1 MKNILKIRNHVLD
14 FNKNVYVMG
23 IINCTPDSFYPESR
37 ITGLNAAIITARD
50 MVGAGVNIID
60 IGGESSRPG
69 SDPVTADEEI
79 ERVIPVIENIRK
91 ESDIIISIDT
101 IKPEVAENAIRSGAD
116 IINDI
121 SGLKLKNGMDKIAAE
136 KNVPIILMHMRGTP
150 KTMQENPSYKNTIKE
165 IYNELEESVSLA
177 LKAGIKKDNIIID
190 PGIGFGKRYEDN
202 LVILKSLKHLKGMGL
217 PILIGLSRKSFL
229 GTILNNKVESR
240 MIGSITAN
248 TIAVINGAD
257 IIRVHDYLESIEM
270 IKVVNAINQS

>member
-1 MKNILKIRNHVLD
+1 MKNILKIRNHVLN
-14 FNKNVYVMG
+14 FSKKAYVMG

-37 ITGLNAAIITARD
+37 KSELNAAIKTAQD
-50 MVGAGVNIID
+50 MISAGVNIID

-69 SDPVTADEEI
+69 SDPVTADEEN

-101 IKPEVAENAIRSGAD
+101 IKPEVAENAINSGAD
-116 IINDI
+116 MINDI
-121 SGLKLKNGMDKIAAE
+121 SGLKLKNGLDKIAAE

-150 KTMQENPSYKNTIKE
+150 KTMQENPSFKNTIIE
-165 IYNELEESVSLA
+165 IYNELEESVFLA
-177 LKAGIKKDNIIID
+177 LKAGVKKHNIIID
-190 PGIGFGKRYEDN
+190 PGIGFGKRFKDN
-202 LVILKSLKHLKGMGL
+202 LVILKKLKLLKGMGF

-257 IIRVHDYLESIEM
+257 IIRVHDYFESIEM
-270 IKVVNAINQS
+270 IKVVNAINRA